1 MEPTKK
7 PRQKPSKEGLI
18 LLLLGAVALAG
29 LLYMAYG
36 GGSSGWDRPDST
48 DAAASERAAR
58 NGN

>member
-7 PRQKPSKEGLI
+7 RQKPSKEGLI

-36 GGSSGWDRPDST
+36 GGSSGWDRPDPGE
-48 DAAASERAAR
+48 AAAAEEAASDR
-58 NGN
+58 D